1 MSRNGLNVA
10 MSAST
15 VAGMADQLSALYQD
29 LLSGSYDCVD
39 RIVLNAYFRQGH
51 SGGGFRVWWQ
61 KLTGSVETLDNAHL
75 MRLSGRF
82 SRRVRAWA
90 KASGIPLVDCRPGER
105 KHDIAEAQLNKTAVK
120 QGVFLILVARAQA
133 PVWDVSPKHRLE
145 RKKPMPYVNHYSFHI
160 LDPDWGHVTI
170 KISGHPPF
178 PAQVILNGHEYVAC
192 QARKAGIEFTKEG
205 NCFTQIS
212 DAVGLAKIAD
222 TLSAEVAI
230 GRLSQVCERWIYSAC
245 LCFALDGEERERS
258 GFRYQ
263 YSNYQMEYSRN
274 LVFEIGH
281 KMDQVF
287 QALIDRSRSRLDLKK
302 VKTILG
308 YQRRPRY
315 HKRKNWVAEWDVTV
329 ERPAYDLTIFKLHCG
344 KLTLKIYTKGE
355 RVLRIE
361 AVLHNTEELHCGRS
375 LERFPRLVTDLKGIL
390 ERFMNALSLID
401 QCFISDE
408 TLEQLP
414 KPSVVGK
421 AKVGGIDFNKE
432 RMRWA
437 GQAVLALAASTGSF
451 TASGLAAQV
460 SSATGQSSSQYGPR
474 HAAYDL
480 KKLRAKNMLQRVGRS
495 RRYEATPSGLQAL
508 AVLVALRRYVIQP
521 LLASTMNRMPSRG
534 AQNPTPLD
542 QCYASLRTHMQDLL
556 QHLGVAA

>member
-1 MSRNGLNVA
+1 
-10 MSAST
+10 
-15 VAGMADQLSALYQD
+15 MADRFSELYRD

-39 RIVLNAYFRQGH
+39 RIVLNAYFRPGH
-51 SGGGFRVWWQ
+51 RAGGFCVWWQ

-90 KASGIPLVDCRPGER
+90 KASGIPWIDCRPGER
-105 KHDIAEAQLNKTAVK
+105 KHDIAEEHLKKTTVK
-120 QGVFLILVARAQA
+120 QGVFLM
-133 PVWDVSPKHRLE
+133 WDVSPKHRLQ
-145 RKKPMPYVNHYSFHI
+145 RKKPMPYVNPYSFHS

-192 QARKAGIEFTKEG
+192 RARKAGIEFTKEG

-212 DAVGLAKIAD
+212 DAAGLAKIAD
-222 TLSAEVAI
+222 TLSADEAI

-245 LCFALDGEERERS
+245 LCFALDSEERDRS

-263 YSNYQMEYSRN
+263 YSNDQMEYSRN

-281 KMDQVF
+281 KMDLVF
-287 QALIDRSRSRLDLKK
+287 QALIDRSRSRLDLNK

-308 YQRRPRY
+308 FQRRPRY
-315 HKRKNWVAEWDVTV
+315 RKRKNWVAAWDVTV
-329 ERPAYDLTIFKLHCG
+329 QRPAYDLTIFKLHCG

-361 AVLHNTEELHCGRS
+361 AVLHNTEELQCGRS
-375 LERFPRLVTDLKGIL
+375 LDRFPRLVTELKSVL
-390 ERFMNALSLID
+390 ERLMNALSSID
-401 QCFISDE
+401 QCFISDD

-421 AKVGGIDFNKE
+421 VKVGGIDFNKE

-437 GQAVLALAASTGSF
+437 GPAVLALAASTGRL
-451 TASGLAAQV
+451 TASGLAVQV
-460 SSATGQSSSQYGPR
+460 CSATGQTSSQYGPR

-480 KKLRAKNMLQRVGRS
+480 KKLRAKNMVQRVGRS
-495 RRYEATPSGLQAL
+495 RRYEATASGLRAL
-508 AVLVALRRYVIQP
+508 AALVALRHHVIQP
-521 LLASTMNRMPSRG
+521 LLASTMNQMPSRG
-534 AQNPTPLD
+534 AHNPTRLD
-542 QCYASLRTHMQDLL
+542 LCYDSLRTHMHDLL
-556 QHLGVAA
+556 QRLGVAA

>member
-1 MSRNGLNVA
+1 
-10 MSAST
+10 
-15 VAGMADQLSALYQD
+15 
-29 LLSGSYDCVD
+29 
-39 RIVLNAYFRQGH
+39 
-51 SGGGFRVWWQ
+51 
-61 KLTGSVETLDNAHL
+61 
-75 MRLSGRF
+75 
-82 SRRVRAWA
+82 
-90 KASGIPLVDCRPGER
+90 
-105 KHDIAEAQLNKTAVK
+105 
-120 QGVFLILVARAQA
+120 
-133 PVWDVSPKHRLE
+133 
-145 RKKPMPYVNHYSFHI
+145 
-160 LDPDWGHVTI
+160 
-170 KISGHPPF
+170 
-178 PAQVILNGHEYVAC
+178 VILNGHEYVAC
-192 QARKAGIEFTKEG
+192 QARRAGIQFTKEG

-212 DAVGLAKIAD
+212 DAAGLAKIAD
-222 TLSAEVAI
+222 TLSAEMAI
-230 GRLSQVCERWIYSAC
+230 GRLNQVCERWIYSAC
-245 LCFALDGEERERS
+245 LCFALDSEEQKRS

-302 VKTILG
+302 IKTILG

-315 HKRKNWVAEWDVTV
+315 HKRKNWVAEWDVTL

-361 AVLHNTEELHCGRS
+361 AVLHNSEELQCGRS
-375 LERFPRLVTDLKGIL
+375 LDRFPRLVTELKGIL

-414 KPSVVGK
+414 KSSVVGK

-451 TASGLAAQV
+451 TSSGLAGQV
-460 SSATGQSSSQYGPR
+460 CSATGQTFSQYGSR

-480 KKLRAKNMLQRVGRS
+480 KKLRAKNMVQRVAHS
-495 RRYEATPSGLQAL
+495 RRYEATPSGLKAMAAL
-508 AVLVALRRYVIQP
+508 VVLRHHVIQP
-521 LLASTMNRMPSRG
+521 LLASTINRVPSRG
-534 AQNPTPLD
+534 AQHPTPLD
-542 QCYASLRTHMQDLL
+542 QCYASLRMHMQDLL
-556 QHLGVAA
+556 HQLGVAA